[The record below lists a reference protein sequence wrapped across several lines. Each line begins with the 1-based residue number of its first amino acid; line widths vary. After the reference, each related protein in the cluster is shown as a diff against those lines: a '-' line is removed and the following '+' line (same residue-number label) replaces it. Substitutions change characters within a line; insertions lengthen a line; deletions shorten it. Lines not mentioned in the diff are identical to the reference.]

1 MLLQCTLVFVF
12 DEKNRILLAMKKR
25 GFGAGKWNGAGGKI
39 EAGETVAGAA
49 VRELHEETGVAIS
62 PESLEPRGILH
73 FNFPQKPEWDRDVHV
88 FVFYGYKGG
97 FIETDEMRPEWF
109 DIDTIPYDDMW
120 EADRYWL
127 PRVIEGES
135 VEFEFYIGNDGCV
148 EEYVEAYGGTD

>member
-12 DEKNRILLAMKKR
+12 DLENRILLAMKKR

-39 EAGETVAGAA
+39 DAEETVTEAA

-73 FNFPQKPEWDRDVHV
+73 YHFLQKPEWDRDVHV
-88 FVFYGYKGG
+88 FVSHGYKGG
-97 FIETDEMRPEWF
+97 FQETEEMRPEWF
-109 DIDTIPYDDMW
+109 DIDAIPFDAMW
-120 EADRYWL
+120 NNDRYWL

-135 VEFEFYIGNDGCV
+135 VEFEFYI
-148 EEYVEAYGGTD
+148 